1 MHPRIDSLSD
11 EQQRAL
17 QQIRDLTN
25 GGDDDVALSV
35 LHSVAWDVQR
45 AADVIF
51 SGGPIPTSP
60 STSAS
65 TSYPPSSTSASR
77 AGDADSSSGRNMET
91 FELDDSEQGQGYAYD
106 RDGRAEHHQRQ
117 RHTHNNTWAILPR
130 PLLSLLA
137 FPFHVLASI
146 LRFVFGV
153 LRVPVP
159 QFTLFSLY
167 TGSSGYASYFGLRGA
182 RGMGARGTR
191 GGGERGGGGGV
202 ERWVRELEEETGA
215 ISISRYTKQAAYG
228 SGGNVGTNGA
238 STTTAVEAGPSTLT
252 SRTNNAAALNALF
265 AEALA
270 ARSVNSNSNSMNGAD
285 GGDGTG
291 AGVRIGGVDDVG
303 RVSSGVGGVGG
314 GGGRK
319 VLPDFFVGAYE
330 DALRVCERE
339 ARVGCVVLVSEE
351 HDDTREFKR
360 STLTDPVLVKTLH
373 DNGVLVWGADV
384 REGEGWA
391 AAEKL
396 QATTYPFVAF
406 VALQPKRH
414 ITSSSARGS
423 RGNGAGGA
431 GSVMTVLSRHQGP
444 STPSTS
450 STTTATSN
458 TSHSSSHAHGSG
470 VSSTPGPTSAQ
481 ALLEHLE
488 RQVLPRVLPYL
499 ARVQA
504 ARTQHALERARAE
517 RERERDRVLRA
528 EQDRAFR
535 EAERRDR
542 ERAAGAERE
551 RKEREEREQEER
563 EREREAREREERAE
577 RERARREEERR
588 AWRAW
593 IAGRLEK
600 GKGKGS
606 GEGGGGEGG
615 VKLAMRMPDSKRVI
629 EVFGPEATLTTLYA
643 AVDARLPPGD
653 GNGEEVLDSPVGAD
667 VGGGRTVEEVLDDF
681 LATRAGDGVDEE
693 GEGEGAAAWWGFK
706 IVNAY
711 PREEIPWVAGRR
723 LADVACLTQR
733 GGGQVVVEM
742 ATTKTKSG
750 SGRSSRN
757 RDRDRADDEDGD
769 DGYNTES
776 DDE

>member
-1 MHPRIDSLSD
+1 MDNSHTDNLSD
-11 EQQRAL
+11 NQQRAL
-17 QQIRDLTN
+17 RQIRDLTN

-35 LHSVAWDVQR
+35 LQSVAWDVQR

-51 SGGPIPTSP
+51 SGGPIPASPEP

-65 TSYPPSSTSASR
+65 SSYPPPSTSASR
-77 AGDADSSSGRNMET
+77 AGDVDRRPVET

-106 RDGRAEHHQRQ
+106 RDRRAGHN
-117 RHTHNNTWAILPR
+117 HNNTWHLLPR
-130 PLLSLLA
+130 PLLSLLS
-137 FPFHVLASI
+137 FPFHVLSSI
-146 LRFVFGV
+146 LRFIFGV

-159 QFTLFSLY
+159 QFTLLNFYANSTFYSSLRRRGPRPAHGD
-167 TGSSGYASYFGLRGA
+167 TGGL
-182 RGMGARGTR
+182 
-191 GGGERGGGGGV
+191 

-215 ISISRYTKQAAYG
+215 ISISRYTNKTA
-228 SGGNVGTNGA
+228 SSSITNGGA
-238 STTTAVEAGPSTLT
+238 STTTAVQAGPSTLT

-270 ARSVNSNSNSMNGAD
+270 ARSIHSNSRHNING
-285 GGDGTG
+285 GGDDVRPATG
-291 AGVRIGGVDDVG
+291 G
-303 RVSSGVGGVGG
+303 RV

-330 DALRVCERE
+330 NALQVCERE
-339 ARVGCVVLVSEE
+339 ARLGCVVLVSEE

-384 REGEGWA
+384 REAEGWG

-414 ITSSSARGS
+414 VTSSSPVGGGGS
-423 RGNGAGGA
+423 RGNGA

-444 STPSTS
+444 STPATSTGSPTS
-450 STTTATSN
+450 S
-458 TSHSSSHAHGSG
+458 SHSSSHSSG
-470 VSSTPGPTSAQ
+470 LSSTQSATPGPTSAQ

-499 ARVQA
+499 ARMKI
-504 ARTQHALERARAE
+504 ARQQHALERARAE
-517 RERERDRVLRA
+517 RERERDRMLRA

-535 EAERRDR
+535 EAEKRDR
-542 ERAAGAERE
+542 ERAAAAERE
-551 RKEREEREQEER
+551 RSEREERVRQER
-563 EREREAREREERAE
+563 EREREETEREERAE
-577 RERARREEERR
+577 MERARSEAERG

-593 IAGRLEK
+593 IAGRLRQD
-600 GKGKGS
+600 GDIGKGS
-606 GEGGGGEGG
+606 GDAEEGG
-615 VKLAMRMPDSKRVI
+615 VKLAIRMPDSKRVI
-629 EVFGPEATLTTLYA
+629 EVFGAEATLTTLYA
-643 AVDARLPPGD
+643 SVVAKLSLGD
-653 GNGEEVLDSPVGAD
+653 GEEMRDSSPVGA
-667 VGGGRTVEEVLDDF
+667 GEEGKSVEEVLDNF
-681 LATRAGDGVDEE
+681 LVTRAGDG
-693 GEGEGAAAWWGFK
+693 GAAAWWGFK

-711 PREEIPWVAGRR
+711 PREEIPWVQGRR
-723 LADVACLTQR
+723 LGDVSCLTQR

-742 ATTKTKSG
+742 VAAKRKSG
-750 SGRSSRN
+750 SGRNSRN
-757 RDRDRADDEDGD
+757 RDRDRAGTNEEGRRGGGGGESD
-769 DGYNTES
+769 DGYDTES